1 LNSNIEGLKNEY
13 KFKLEI
19 RSSKIRTSFNNPI
32 VLQTLNVPSKAGP
45 PRIVHLKGEKVVVFN
60 KIENSRYLKIMHL
73 LQ

>member
-1 LNSNIEGLKNEY
+1 MEDFIFIKV
-13 KFKLEI
+13 I
-19 RSSKIRTSFNNPI
+19 SFYI